1 MTGFVKG
8 ERDGNV
14 IRPKGSNNSGS
25 TVDEFSS
32 HEDIEE
38 AELDSDDLI
47 IEELSGDGRTKLKER
62 DSDQHYVKVDPN
74 SEYVEKYFDDDE
86 IEELSAKH
94 ELVNGKPTETPSLE
108 EVHEGWRRD
117 IEEHN
122 REVAKKKMAEEKAE
136 AREFFKKGT
145 KLHKEVSE
153 MTGSEFAELMAN
165 ANEGNTGIEAEDI
178 PEYKE
183 TIKNIEEK
191 YSKILGKNEPDIKD
205 PNDAVENLSE
215 ATDAF
220 REYDN
225 AVFDELAQDIEDS
238 DGQTEYT
245 TISENSRRVRTK
257 DPELRDAIVNH
268 ENEPFD
274 GDVTIHERGSEYVEA
289 TITKND

>member
-1 MTGFVKG
+1 MA
-8 ERDGNV
+8 V
-14 IRPKGSNNSGS
+14 IKLSKDDNTNGGS
-25 TVDEFSS
+25 TYDEFSS
-32 HEDIEE
+32 HQDIEE

-47 IEELSGDGRTKLKER
+47 IEELSGDSRTRIRER
-62 DSDQHYVKVDPN
+62 DSDEHYIKLNPQ
-74 SEYVEKYFDDDE
+74 SEYVQKYFDDDE
-86 IEELSAKH
+86 IEELSEKDRI
-94 ELVNGKPTETPSLE
+94 VNGSPDEPE
-108 EVHEGWRRD
+108 DIDEVWDGMRED
-117 IEEHN
+117 IEAHN

-145 KLHKEVSE
+145 KLDKEISE

-165 ANEGNTGIEAEDI
+165 ANEGETGIEAEDI

-238 DGQTEYT
+238 DGLTEYT
-245 TISENSRRVRTK
+245 TLSENNSRRVRTK

>member
-32 HEDIEE
+32 HQDIQD
-38 AELDSDDLI
+38 AELDSDDLVV
-47 IEELSGDGRTKLKER
+47 EQLSDGRTKLRER
-62 DSDQHYVKVDPN
+62 EEGEHVVKVNPN
-74 SEYVEKYFDDDE
+74 SEYARKMLSDDE
-86 IEELSAKH
+86 IEELSQKDRI
-94 ELVNGKPTETPSLE
+94 VNGKPTETPSLE

-145 KLHKEVSE
+145 KLDKEISE

-215 ATDAF
+215 AMDGF
-220 REYDN
+220 REYGG
-225 AVFDELAQDIEDS
+225 VFEELAADVEDS

-274 GDVTIHERGSEYVEA
+274 GEVTIHERGSEYVEA
-289 TITKND
+289 TISKGE